1 MKIYLDYVFF
11 INFIFDF
18 ILLFTTKVLLK
29 RNVKIKRII
38 LGSFIGT
45 FSIFILFISMPSFI
59 FFLSKM
65 FFGLIMVII
74 TFKFK
79 DIKYTLNNFFYLMIL
94 SIILGGFLYFLN
106 IEAGYEHVGL
116 IFYKTGKTLD
126 IFILLLLSILFF
138 IIFTKKIKK
147 YKNKISCYKTVKIF
161 LNNKTYLLNG
171 YIDTG
176 NNLVDPYFNKP
187 ILIINKNIDIFSKRF
202 IFVPY
207 NSLNNKGILK
217 CFIIDKVFIEDIGY
231 LKNVLIAKSNDK
243 LSLSGVDII
252 LNNKI
257 MEELWKK
264 YFYLLEIYLKKVVF
278 IM

>member
-18 ILLFTTKVLLK
+18 ILLFTTKILLK

-138 IIFTKKIKK
+138 IIFIKKIKK
-147 YKNKISCYKTVKIF
+147 YKNKISCYNTVKIF

>member
-45 FSIFILFISMPSFI
+45 FSIFILFISMPSLI
-59 FFLSKM
+59 FFISKM

-106 IEAGYEHVGL
+106 IEAGYEHVL
-116 IFYKTGKTLD
+116 KKLKNI
-126 IFILLLLSILFF
+126 
-138 IIFTKKIKK
+138 KIKYLVIKQLK
-147 YKNKISCYKTVKIF
+147 YF
-161 LNNKTYLLNG
+161 
-171 YIDTG
+171 
-176 NNLVDPYFNKP
+176 
-187 ILIINKNIDIFSKRF
+187 LIIK
-202 IFVPY
+202 
-207 NSLNNKGILK
+207 
-217 CFIIDKVFIEDIGY
+217 
-231 LKNVLIAKSNDK
+231 LI
-243 LSLSGVDII
+243 
-252 LNNKI
+252 
-257 MEELWKK
+257 
-264 YFYLLEIYLKKVVF
+264 Y
-278 IM
+278 

>member
-18 ILLFTTKVLLK
+18 ILLFTTKIILK
-29 RNVKIKRII
+29 RNVKITRII
-38 LGSFIGT
+38 LGSFVGT
-45 FSIFILFISMPSFI
+45 FSIVILFISMPSLI
-59 FFLSKM
+59 FFISKM
-65 FFGLIMVII
+65 LFGLIMVII

-116 IFYKTGKTLD
+116 VFYKTGKTLD
-126 IFILLLLSILFF
+126 IFILLLSSILLF
-138 IIFTKKIKK
+138 IILSKKIKK
-147 YKNKISCYKTVKIF
+147 YKNKISCYKKVKIF
-161 LNNKTYLLNG
+161 LDDKTILLNG

-187 ILIINKNIDIFSKRF
+187 IFIVNKNINIFSKKF
-202 IFVPY
+202 IFVPFS
-207 NSLNNKGILK
+207 SLNNKGILK
-217 CFIIDKVFIEDIGY
+217 CFIIDKVYIEDIGY
-231 LKNVLIAKSNDK
+231 LKNVLIAKSFDF

-252 LNNKI
+252 LNSKI
-257 MEELWKK
+257 MEELWKN
-264 YFYLLEIYLKKVVF
+264 YFYLLEIYLKKVEF

>member
-74 TFKFK
+74 TFRFK

>member
-176 NNLVDPYFNKP
+176 NSLVDPYFNKP

>member
-79 DIKYTLNNFFYLMIL
+79 DIKYTLNK
-94 SIILGGFLYFLN
+94 
-106 IEAGYEHVGL
+106 L
-116 IFYKTGKTLD
+116 IHC
-126 IFILLLLSILFF
+126 IVSR
-138 IIFTKKIKK
+138 
-147 YKNKISCYKTVKIF
+147 
-161 LNNKTYLLNG
+161 
-171 YIDTG
+171 
-176 NNLVDPYFNKP
+176 
-187 ILIINKNIDIFSKRF
+187 LI
-202 IFVPY
+202 
-207 NSLNNKGILK
+207 
-217 CFIIDKVFIEDIGY
+217 
-231 LKNVLIAKSNDK
+231 
-243 LSLSGVDII
+243 
-252 LNNKI
+252 
-257 MEELWKK
+257 
-264 YFYLLEIYLKKVVF
+264 
-278 IM
+278 

>member
-18 ILLFTTKVLLK
+18 ILLFTTKILLK
-29 RNVKIKRII
+29 RNVII

-126 IFILLLLSILFF
+126 IFILLFKLHVAGRDLPFRQDVKYLSRARRGKIPLTRQLL
-138 IIFTKKIKK
+138 
-147 YKNKISCYKTVKIF
+147 
-161 LNNKTYLLNG
+161 
-171 YIDTG
+171 DH
-176 NNLVDPYFNKP
+176 LVLHLSHPGGQP
-187 ILIINKNIDIFSKRF
+187 
-202 IFVPY
+202 
-207 NSLNNKGILK
+207 GT
-217 CFIIDKVFIEDIGY
+217 
-231 LKNVLIAKSNDK
+231 
-243 LSLSGVDII
+243 LSLQP
-252 LNNKI
+252 LPLFKR
-257 MEELWKK
+257 
-264 YFYLLEIYLKKVVF
+264 
-278 IM
+278 

>member
-18 ILLFTTKVLLK
+18 ILLFTTKILLK

-94 SIILGGFLYFLN
+94 SIILGAFLYFLN

-257 MEELWKK
+257 MEEL
-264 YFYLLEIYLKKVVF
+264 
-278 IM
+278 

>member
-18 ILLFTTKVLLK
+18 ILLYTTKIILK
-29 RNVKIKRII
+29 RNVKITRII
-38 LGSFIGT
+38 LGSFVGT
-45 FSIFILFISMPSFI
+45 FSIVILFISMPSLI
-59 FFLSKM
+59 FFISKM
-65 FFGLIMVII
+65 LFGLIMVII

-116 IFYKTGKTLD
+116 VFYKTGKTLD
-126 IFILLLLSILFF
+126 IFILLLSSILLF
-138 IIFTKKIKK
+138 IILSKKIKK
-147 YKNKISCYKTVKIF
+147 YKNKISCYKKVKIF
-161 LNNKTYLLNG
+161 LDDKTILLNG

-187 ILIINKNIDIFSKRF
+187 IFIVNKNINIFSKKF
-202 IFVPY
+202 IFVPFS
-207 NSLNNKGILK
+207 SLNNKGILK
-217 CFIIDKVFIEDIGY
+217 CFIIDKVYIEDIGY
-231 LKNVLIAKSNDK
+231 LKNVLIAKSFNF

-252 LNNKI
+252 LNSKI
-257 MEELWKK
+257 MEELWKN
-264 YFYLLEIYLKKVVF
+264 YFYLLEIYLKKVEF

>member
-1 MKIYLDYVFF
+1 MENYE
-11 INFIFDF
+11 
-18 ILLFTTKVLLK
+18 
-29 RNVKIKRII
+29 
-38 LGSFIGT
+38 
-45 FSIFILFISMPSFI
+45 ISR
-59 FFLSKM
+59 
-65 FFGLIMVII
+65 
-74 TFKFK
+74 
-79 DIKYTLNNFFYLMIL
+79 
-94 SIILGGFLYFLN
+94 
-106 IEAGYEHVGL
+106 
-116 IFYKTGKTLD
+116 
-126 IFILLLLSILFF
+126 
-138 IIFTKKIKK
+138 
-147 YKNKISCYKTVKIF
+147 
-161 LNNKTYLLNG
+161 
-171 YIDTG
+171 
-176 NNLVDPYFNKP
+176 
-187 ILIINKNIDIFSKRF
+187 NIDIFSKRF

>member
-18 ILLFTTKVLLK
+18 ILLFTTKILLK

-45 FSIFILFISMPSFI
+45 FSIFILFVSMPSFI

>member
-18 ILLFTTKVLLK
+18 ILLFTTKILLK
-29 RNVKIKRII
+29 RNVKITRII

>member
-18 ILLFTTKVLLK
+18 ILLYTTKIILK
-29 RNVKIKRII
+29 RNVKITRII

-45 FSIFILFISMPSFI
+45 FSIVILFISMPSLI
-59 FFLSKM
+59 FFISKM
-65 FFGLIMVII
+65 LFGLIMVII

-252 LNNKI
+252 LNSKI
-257 MEELWKK
+257 MEEL
-264 YFYLLEIYLKKVVF
+264 
-278 IM
+278 

>member
-18 ILLFTTKVLLK
+18 ILLFTTKIILK
-29 RNVKIKRII
+29 RNVKITRII
-38 LGSFIGT
+38 LGSFVGT
-45 FSIFILFISMPSFI
+45 FSIVILFISMPSLI
-59 FFLSKM
+59 FFISKM
-65 FFGLIMVII
+65 LFGLIMVII

-116 IFYKTGKTLD
+116 VFYKTGKTLD
-126 IFILLLLSILFF
+126 IFILLLSSILLF
-138 IIFTKKIKK
+138 IILSKKIKK
-147 YKNKISCYKTVKIF
+147 YKNKISCYKKVKIF
-161 LNNKTYLLNG
+161 LDDKTILLNG

-187 ILIINKNIDIFSKRF
+187 IFIVNKNINIFSKKF
-202 IFVPY
+202 IFVPFS
-207 NSLNNKGILK
+207 SLNNKGILK

-257 MEELWKK
+257 MEEL
-264 YFYLLEIYLKKVVF
+264 
-278 IM
+278 

>member
-65 FFGLIMVII
+65 FF
-74 TFKFK
+74 
-79 DIKYTLNNFFYLMIL
+79 
-94 SIILGGFLYFLN
+94 
-106 IEAGYEHVGL
+106 VGL

-257 MEELWKK
+257 MEEL
-264 YFYLLEIYLKKVVF
+264 
-278 IM
+278 

>member
-18 ILLFTTKVLLK
+18 ILLYTTKIILK
-29 RNVKIKRII
+29 RNVKITRII
-38 LGSFIGT
+38 LGSFVGT
-45 FSIFILFISMPSFI
+45 FSIVILFISMPSFI

-65 FFGLIMVII
+65 LFGLIMVII

-116 IFYKTGKTLD
+116 VFYKTGKTLD
-126 IFILLLLSILFF
+126 IFILLLSSILLF
-138 IIFTKKIKK
+138 IILSKKIKK
-147 YKNKISCYKTVKIF
+147 YKNKISCYKKVKIF
-161 LNNKTYLLNG
+161 LDDKTILLNG

-187 ILIINKNIDIFSKRF
+187 IFIVNKNINIFSKKF
-202 IFVPY
+202 IFVPFS
-207 NSLNNKGILK
+207 SLNNKGILK
-217 CFIIDKVFIEDIGY
+217 CFIIDKVYIEDIGY
-231 LKNVLIAKSNDK
+231 LKNVLIAKSFDF

-252 LNNKI
+252 LNSKI
-257 MEELWKK
+257 MEELWKN

>member
-65 FFGLIMVII
+65 FFGLIMVIT

-138 IIFTKKIKK
+138 IIFIKKIKK

-257 MEELWKK
+257 MEEL
-264 YFYLLEIYLKKVVF
+264 
-278 IM
+278 

>member
-18 ILLFTTKVLLK
+18 ILLFKTKVLLK

-106 IEAGYEHVGL
+106 IVGFLGYTTQHV
-116 IFYKTGKTLD
+116 
-126 IFILLLLSILFF
+126 
-138 IIFTKKIKK
+138 
-147 YKNKISCYKTVKIF
+147 
-161 LNNKTYLLNG
+161 
-171 YIDTG
+171 
-176 NNLVDPYFNKP
+176 
-187 ILIINKNIDIFSKRF
+187 
-202 IFVPY
+202 
-207 NSLNNKGILK
+207 
-217 CFIIDKVFIEDIGY
+217 
-231 LKNVLIAKSNDK
+231 
-243 LSLSGVDII
+243 
-252 LNNKI
+252 
-257 MEELWKK
+257 
-264 YFYLLEIYLKKVVF
+264 
-278 IM
+278 

>member
-138 IIFTKKIKK
+138 IIFIKKIKK

>member
-18 ILLFTTKVLLK
+18 ILLFTTKILLK

>member
-147 YKNKISCYKTVKIF
+147 YKNKISCYKIVKIF